1 MDSNTDSN
9 WARSQSCG
17 NVARCRERP
26 CRCCEAQKNP
36 VAVGIYLHPA
46 MARACLANDTSMLSQ
61 SFSVALGANLVQ
73 KSR

>member
-1 MDSNTDSN
+1 MSRAAASP
-9 WARSQSCG
+9 W
-17 NVARCRERP
+17 
-26 CRCCEAQKNP
+26 RCCEGQKHP